1 MNINLIYQNNTFN
14 FDLRKDISIKYLED
28 LASKLINKDKSSFE
42 LLYKDNILSEH
53 KNSLLKDIVETENNI
68 PINITT
74 KHPNKLIKTSKK
86 VFPKIKFKNNNNKES
101 NDLKNNLLL
110 NETEISQSLSENS
123 LKVFHNL
130 SKHHFKRNKIEY
142 TTHNKVF
149 EEIYN
154 AKDNEIYN
162 LMKNLSQKIKEYDD
176 VLYKNYKNNYNKS
189 ELIIFEKNIVSFK
202 DKQIK
207 YLKKLINF
215 FEPIEKN
222 DFSSQ
227 NITLDLD
234 ELYNHLNSYNNKDYY
249 IQIQNNNINNN
260 YNSYNNITEI
270 GINKKEKKMLSPI
283 KEKSYA
289 NSNKELPLI
298 VNNKIKKDNKLYY
311 SEKRNN
317 NNNKDEKKDK
327 SLFFLQNRNN
337 KLKLKND
344 SNTNQ
349 NLYQSLDIQE
359 QINKENDKKKINENK
374 NSEKK
379 NSIGNTTKANTN
391 QSENSNSISSKLSNR
406 NSNII
411 IPKKINITEN
421 NNNNNN
427 NQNKKSSRN
436 KKRFDLFKR
445 VNTIQNINYNKN
457 KVSTLFEISESFKKE
472 NKESESDRYKNNIS
486 ESKSSDDKDSN
497 EINKKEEEYFND
509 NEDIK
514 KLKKNLNEK
523 KSINYSLIKNSKIGY
538 LIKAKNRK
546 VDQRIKKLGTNPN
559 DFLI

>member
-68 PINITT
+68 LINITT
-74 KHPNKLIKTSKK
+74 KNPTKLIKTSKK
-86 VFPKIKFKNNNNKES
+86 VFPKIKFKNNNKES

-123 LKVFHNL
+123 LKTLQNLPKHN
-130 SKHHFKRNKIEY
+130 FKRKKNEY
-142 TTHNKVF
+142 ITQNKVF

-162 LMKNLSQKIKEYDD
+162 LMKNLSHKIKEYDD
-176 VLYKNYKNNYNKS
+176 VLYKNYKNNYNYNKS
-189 ELIIFEKNIVSFK
+189 ELIIFEKNIINFK

-317 NNNKDEKKDK
+317 NKLSNNKDEKKDK

-391 QSENSNSISSKLSNR
+391 QSENSNSSKLSNR
-406 NSNII
+406 ISNII
-411 IPKKINITEN
+411 IPKKINITE
-421 NNNNNN
+421 NNNNN

-546 VDQRIKKLGTNPN
+546 VNQRIKKLGSNPN

>member
-14 FDLRKDISIKYLED
+14 FALRKDISIKYLED

-68 PINITT
+68 LINITT
-74 KHPNKLIKTSKK
+74 KNPTKLIKTSKK
-86 VFPKIKFKNNNNKES
+86 VFPKIKFKNNNKES

-123 LKVFHNL
+123 LKTLQNL
-130 SKHHFKRNKIEY
+130 SKHHFKGKKIEY
-142 TTHNKVF
+142 TTQNKVF

-162 LMKNLSQKIKEYDD
+162 LMKNLSHKIKEYDD
-176 VLYKNYKNNYNKS
+176 VLYKNYKNNYNYNKS
-189 ELIIFEKNIVSFK
+189 ELIIFEKNIINFK

-317 NNNKDEKKDK
+317 NKLSNNKDEKKDK
-327 SLFFLQNRNN
+327 ALFFLQNRNN

-344 SNTNQ
+344 SNTNE
-349 NLYQSLDIQE
+349 NLYQSIDIKE

-391 QSENSNSISSKLSNR
+391 QSENSNSSKLSNR
-406 NSNII
+406 ISNII
-411 IPKKINITEN
+411 IPKKINITE
-421 NNNNNN
+421 NNNNN

-546 VDQRIKKLGTNPN
+546 VNQRIKKLGSNPN

>member
-68 PINITT
+68 LINITT
-74 KHPNKLIKTSKK
+74 KNPTKLIKTSKK

-123 LKVFHNL
+123 LKTLQNLPKHN
-130 SKHHFKRNKIEY
+130 FKCKKNEY
-142 TTHNKVF
+142 ITQNKVF

-162 LMKNLSQKIKEYDD
+162 LMKNLSHKIKEYDD
-176 VLYKNYKNNYNKS
+176 VLYKNYKNNYNYNKS
-189 ELIIFEKNIVSFK
+189 ELIIFEKNIINFK

-344 SNTNQ
+344 SNTKE
-349 NLYQSLDIQE
+349 NLYQSMDIKE
-359 QINKENDKKKINENK
+359 QINKENDKKKINESK

-391 QSENSNSISSKLSNR
+391 QSENSNSSKLSNR
-406 NSNII
+406 ISNII
-411 IPKKINITEN
+411 IPKKINITE
-421 NNNNNN
+421 NNNNN

-546 VDQRIKKLGTNPN
+546 VNQRIKKLGSNPN

>member
-68 PINITT
+68 LINITT
-74 KHPNKLIKTSKK
+74 KNPTKLIKTSKK
-86 VFPKIKFKNNNNKES
+86 VFPKIKFKNNNKES

-123 LKVFHNL
+123 LKTLQNL
-130 SKHHFKRNKIEY
+130 SKHHFKGKKIEY
-142 TTHNKVF
+142 TTQNKVF

-176 VLYKNYKNNYNKS
+176 VLYKNYKNNYNYNKS
-189 ELIIFEKNIVSFK
+189 ELIIFEKNIINFK

-298 VNNKIKKDNKLYY
+298 VNNKIKKDNKLYF

-344 SNTNQ
+344 SNTNE
-349 NLYQSLDIQE
+349 NLYQSIDIKE

-391 QSENSNSISSKLSNR
+391 QSENSNSSKLSNR
-406 NSNII
+406 ISNII
-411 IPKKINITEN
+411 IPKKINITE
-421 NNNNNN
+421 NNNNN

-546 VDQRIKKLGTNPN
+546 VNQRIKKLGSNPN